1 MRSLTPVAFLLTVR
15 AAAQQPAANTSP
27 AETITAAA
35 AKDAQCLSCHA
46 PVAEQLK
53 EQVVHRAL
61 EMGCEACH
69 IDHLDGGV
77 KSKTAHF
84 VNAASVSQ
92 LCESCHAQFKKR
104 FEEAQ
109 VQHTALQLD
118 DDSCI
123 MCHRPHAR
131 REPSLLKARVI
142 NLCIACDTDKPETRS
157 LCTIRQAPTAPS
169 ATIRSELRG
178 TAFCL
183 SCHGKQ

>member
-1 MRSLTPVAFLLTVR
+1 MRFLTLVAFLGAVR
-15 AAAQQPAANTSP
+15 ATAQQPAANTAP

-35 AKDAQCLSCHA
+35 AKNAQCLSCHA

-53 EQVVHRAL
+53 EKIVHRAL

-69 IDHLDGGV
+69 IDHLAGGV

-84 VNAASVSQ
+84 INAVSVSE
-92 LCESCHAQFKKR
+92 LCEGCHAQFKKR

-123 MCHRPHAR
+123 TCHSPHASQ
-131 REPSLLKARVI
+131 EPSLLKARVM
-142 NLCIACDTDKPETRS
+142 NLCIRS
-157 LCTIRQAPTAPS
+157 RFQRINPHNLISKAATARNRQLRVTAKFS
-169 ATIRSELRG
+169 V
-178 TAFCL
+178 
-183 SCHGKQ
+183 